1 MPKSGTGPYVHY
13 TRMFQTQAATLSY
26 ILVRCDD

>member
-1 MPKSGTGPYVHY
+1 MPKSGTYNDV
-13 TRMFQTQAATLSY
+13 QTQAATLSY

>member
-1 MPKSGTGPYVHY
+1 MHKSGTGPYVQ
-13 TRMFQTQAATLSY
+13 MQAATFSY